1 VTEDRPLADVLRD
14 LSRDPTWQNVT
25 ARRTSTP
32 RPAVPAPVPAALH
45 PQLQEALKKRGITTL
60 YSHQERVWN
69 LQREGKDVVMA
80 TPTASGKSLA
90 YHLPV
95 LDALLGDARA
105 TALYLFPTKALAR
118 DQLDDLRTLW
128 PGKKD
133 VIGVYDGDTPPP
145 VRRKIKSAGRL
156 VITNPDMLH
165 TALLPH
171 HPAWARFFGGLR
183 YVVVDEI
190 HQYRG
195 VFGSHAANVFRRLE
209 RLCRF
214 HGSNPRFIA
223 SSATIA
229 NPGELGAALTS
240 RTPVTVS
247 ESGAPAGRREFIFYN
262 PPLLSADS
270 GMRAGNWWETVRLTV
285 PFLAA
290 GHRAIIFAR
299 SRKETEILLTYLRDA
314 LKKAGHPESWVR
326 SYRGGHLAAERRQ
339 VEEELRNGDVRAV
352 VSTTALELGI
362 DVGDL
367 DLCVMSGY
375 PGSVSSTWQQAGRAG
390 RRVDDSA
397 AIVVAENSP
406 LDQFIVTHPDY
417 FFGQPPESAAVNP
430 DNPHILLSHLACA
443 CFELPVRE
451 DDIFGGEGA
460 KGCLEE
466 LRAEEKLHR
475 SGDEY
480 HWVGQTYPAAEISLR
495 SAGAQPFRVVDADTG
510 ATVGEVDA
518 PSAPLLIHT
527 DAIYLHRGR
536 SWHVESLDLEERTAR
551 ARAIDADYFT
561 EPQVSVEVEPGR
573 TERSE
578 IFDGITLGHGEV
590 EIITQVTGFRRLK
603 LFTHESLGEEELG
616 FPPDRMSTTTCFV
629 TVGAG
634 AGAGSLALQ
643 GLGYLLSRVAPLHV
657 LCDAGD
663 IRSHCR
669 SGGEGGESLLHLYDS
684 YPGGAGFS
692 GRIFESFPRLAAAA
706 VEIARRCP
714 CLRGCPSCFGP
725 GTAADPRAKGA
736 ATDLLTHIAA
746 MLDRGIEKPHHT
758 LE

>member
-1 VTEDRPLADVLRD
+1 LAARGVT
-14 LSRDPTWQNVT
+14 S
-25 ARRTSTP
+25 
-32 RPAVPAPVPAALH
+32 
-45 PQLQEALKKRGITTL
+45 L
-60 YSHQERVWN
+60 YSHQERVWI
-69 LQREGKDVVMA
+69 LQNEGKDVVMA

-95 LDALLGDARA
+95 LDTLLRDPRA
-105 TALYLFPTKALAR
+105 TALYLFPTKALER
-118 DQLDDLRTLW
+118 DQLDDLLTLW
-128 PGKKD
+128 PGRED
-133 VIGVYDGDTPPP
+133 AVGVYDGDTNAAS
-145 VRRKIKSAGRL
+145 RRRIKSAGRL

-183 YVVVDEI
+183 YVVVDEV
-190 HQYRG
+190 HKYRG

-214 HGSNPRFIA
+214 HGSHPLFIA

-229 NPGELGAALTS
+229 NPGELSAALTGRS
-240 RTPVTVS
+240 PVVIR

-270 GMRAGNWWETVRLTV
+270 GIRAGNWWETVRLTM

-290 GHRAIIFAR
+290 GHRAIVFAR
-299 SRKETEILLTYLRDA
+299 SRVETEIILTYLREA
-314 LKKAGHPESWVR
+314 LKKAGHPQEWVR
-326 SYRGGHLAAERRQ
+326 SYRGGHLPAERRA
-339 VEEELRNGDVRAV
+339 VEEELRKGDVRAV

-362 DVGDL
+362 DIGDL

-390 RRVDDSA
+390 RRSADSA

-430 DNPHILLSHLACA
+430 DNPHILSSHLACA

-451 DDIFGGEGA
+451 EEIFGGEEA
-460 KGCLEE
+460 KACLEA
-466 LRAEEKLHR
+466 LRDGEKLHH
-475 SGDEY
+475 SGGEW
-480 HWVGQTYPAAEISLR
+480 HWVGQTYPAAEVSLR
-495 SAGAQPFRVVDADTG
+495 SAGAQPFRIVNAETG
-510 ATVGEVDA
+510 TAVGEVDA

-527 DAIYLHRGR
+527 DAIYLHRGQ
-536 SWHVESLDLEERTAR
+536 SYLIESLDLEEHTAR
-551 ARAIDADYFT
+551 ARVSGVDYFT
-561 EPQVSVEVEPGR
+561 EPLVSVEVEPGR
-573 TERSE
+573 PERTEV
-578 IFDGITLGHGEV
+578 FNGITLGYGDAQ
-590 EIITQVTGFRRLK
+590 IITQVTGYRRLR
-603 LFTHESLGEEELG
+603 LFTHESLGEEELY
-616 FPPDRMSTTTCFV
+616 FPPDRMETTSCFLIL
-629 TVGAG
+629 GAG
-634 AGAGSLALQ
+634 AYAGAGTLALQ

-669 SGGEGGESLLHLYDS
+669 GGGEAGEGLLHLYDNH
-684 YPGGAGFS
+684 PGGAGFS
-692 GRIFESFPRLAAAA
+692 GKIFEGFQRLVAAA
-706 VEIARRCP
+706 VEIARGCP

-725 GTAADPRAKGA
+725 GTAADPQAKSA
-736 ATDLLTHIAA
+736 ATDLLSRIGG
-746 MLDRGIEKPHHT
+746 R
-758 LE
+758 LEGA